1 MGFGNAGLLL
11 GALLGA
17 LPIVI
22 HLINRHRARL
32 VPFAA
37 IEFLL
42 LSDKRLARR
51 LRLKQ
56 LLVLALRVLLI
67 VALAV
72 ALAKPYLEP
81 EGSADLD
88 VSAPGAV
95 ALVVD
100 DSLSMSATD
109 ADGETALSRAL
120 AEARRLISARGV
132 RTSIAIVTASAPAR
146 VLTEAPTFDGDVLE
160 AALGQVTPTARGQ
173 DLGGALREAGRL
185 LSASGEAR
193 RQIVVLSDNMAH
205 AWADGPRDWPWAPVT
220 ELTHLPLGGPRPNVS
235 IADVAPRAEA
245 EGLAVVATVENHG
258 AAEVTVTVTARLG
271 AVGPGGTRTASEV
284 VTVAPRGR
292 GEVTLR
298 FRRDE
303 ASTAPVE
310 GVPPAP
316 AASSAGAPE
325 ADRGEVSLEAPPE
338 ANALAADD
346 RFFFTT
352 AGRRGVRTLLV
363 NGAPVSTSWLD
374 ELFFVR
380 PALAVTPD
388 GSPPLQLTALDA
400 GAVSPGHIAASDVV
414 VLANV
419 GTLTPALRV
428 ALEQHVERGGG
439 LLVAGGDRLD
449 PQASNAPYGA
459 LLPTPLRELR
469 ATGGN
474 RGDPQDALQ
483 ALTVG
488 ALDFSHPVLSIFQ
501 GLADTSLLRA
511 QIARYLL
518 VDVPAVGGPGT
529 ADPTSGHPR
538 VLASLANG
546 APLLVEG
553 RLGRGR
559 ILLFTTTLDRDWT
572 DLALRPSFPPL
583 LQRMVAWLGHAV
595 DDAARPVSGREVGDR
610 FEVPAPDGTGPV
622 IVTRPDGAE
631 DRRDLAEGEAVFL
644 SEVEPAGLWQ
654 LARAGDRA
662 RTRAV
667 AVNVPRAERDLT
679 AADAAAVEA
688 VRTLLTRDNGVL
700 AAPVAGE
707 GEDADAATLEGAGR
721 TVLWPWILAGL
732 FLLFAS
738 EAWLLVKS

>member
-51 LRLKQ
+51 LKLKQ

-81 EGSADLD
+81 EGAADLD
-88 VSAPGAV
+88 VAAPGAV
-95 ALVVD
+95 ALVID
-100 DSLSMSATD
+100 DSLSMSAID

-120 AEARRLISARGV
+120 AEARRLVSARGV
-132 RTSIAIVTASAPAR
+132 RTSMALVTASEPAR
-146 VLTEAPTFDGDVLE
+146 VLTEAPTFDGDALE
-160 AALGQVTPTARGQ
+160 AALGQIRPTARGQ

-193 RQIVVLSDNMAH
+193 RQIVVLSDNAAH
-205 AWADGPRDWPWAPVT
+205 AWADTPRDWPWAPVT

-235 IADVAPRAEA
+235 LADVVPRPEA
-245 EGLAVVATVENHG
+245 DALALVVTVENHG
-258 AAEVTVTVTARLG
+258 EAEVATTVTARLG
-271 AVGPGGTRTASEV
+271 AGGPRASDARTASEV
-284 VTVAPRGR
+284 VTLAPRAR

-298 FRRDE
+298 FRREE
-303 ASTAPVE
+303 AAPS
-310 GVPPAP
+310 GAP
-316 AASSAGAPE
+316 GPASSGPGPTGSAAPPE
-325 ADRGEVSLEAPPE
+325 ADRGEVTLEAPPE
-338 ANALAADD
+338 VNALAEDD

-374 ELFFVR
+374 ELFFAR
-380 PALAVTPD
+380 PALSVTPD
-388 GSPPLQLTALDA
+388 GAPPLLLTALDA
-400 GAVSPGHIAASDVV
+400 GAVTAGHVAASDVV

-419 GTLTPALRV
+419 GTLTAPLRV

-449 PQASNAPYGA
+449 PKASNEPYGA

-469 ATGGN
+469 ATGGT

-518 VDVPAVGGPGT
+518 VDVPADVS
-529 ADPTSGHPR
+529 SGSPR

-559 ILLFTTTLDRDWT
+559 ILLLTTTLDRDWT

-595 DDAARPVSGREVGDR
+595 DGDARPVAGLEVGDR
-610 FEVPAPDGTGPV
+610 FEVAPPDGAGAV
-622 IVTRPDGAE
+622 LITRPDGTE
-631 DRRDLAEGEAVFL
+631 LSRELSEGEGVFL
-644 SEVEPAGLWQ
+644 SEVEPPGLWQ
-654 LARAGDRA
+654 VARLGDRA

-667 AVNVPRAERDLT
+667 AVNVPRAERDLSG
-679 AADAAAVEA
+679 ADPDAVEA
-688 VRTLLTRDNGVL
+688 VRGLLTRDNGVL
-700 AAPVAGE
+700 ATVGADGLDEAAAG
-707 GEDADAATLEGAGR
+707 DLEGTGR

-738 EAWLLVKS
+738 EAWLLVRN